1 MGSQGGSQEEIRVL
15 VTGFGPF
22 REQYPVNPSYEI
34 ARRLPEYLPP
44 RRAKDPSAR
53 SDVPAEQTA
62 AVPDVPVRIVVHPE
76 PIHVGYRRV
85 RELVPTFWDRA
96 DGGGRTEYDLAVH
109 IGMAGPRPHY
119 QIERRGHRQGYKSK
133 DVDGKMLADEDEGGH
148 GSEWVWY
155 GCPDELESDLD
166 MVDVLGRWQGLS
178 PKDADLRISD
188 DAGHYLCDF
197 IYYSSLAHLWKQ
209 QRPRKLTFL
218 HVPADASERNVALGR
233 ELAVNLIR
241 AMVDSELGRRRMEV
255 AAK

>member
-1 MGSQGGSQEEIRVL
+1 MIDKQ
-15 VTGFGPF
+15 PF

-119 QIERRGHRQGYKSK
+119 QIERRGHRQGYRSK

-178 PKDADLRISD
+178 PVSLSD
-188 DAGHYLCDF
+188 
-197 IYYSSLAHLWKQ
+197 IHLLPTS
-209 QRPRKLTFL
+209 RPTFTQ
-218 HVPADASERNVALGR
+218 VGR
-233 ELAVNLIR
+233 
-241 AMVDSELGRRRMEV
+241 
-255 AAK
+255 